1 MESIKY
7 IMIFLMIATA
17 TYLFSAAMKEN
28 DDRFYTRNSTITI
41 DDFKSLDG
49 ISEIKEKEQKIF
61 ISVNKGGQKLK
72 LENHEKAKKEE
83 ISPENCDRNVR
94 LGKKGEFGVFPFI
107 SFPGSGN
114 T

>member
-17 TYLFSAAMKEN
+17 TYIFSAAMKEN
-28 DDRFYTRNSTITI
+28 IDGFNTQNSTI
-41 DDFKSLDG
+41 KLDNFNFLKNDY
-49 ISEIKEKEQKIF
+49 EIFEKF
-61 ISVNKGGQKLK
+61 K
-72 LENHEKAKKEE
+72 LENYDKAEKEE
-83 ISPENCDRNVR
+83 ISPENCERNVR